1 MNVELD
7 DGTVDNLISD
17 SLCFSHK
24 LLTEYINGGRDSRI
38 PMYHHN
44 EEKDLKKVAKLV
56 KALRLVHNYYTPHA
70 DHL

>member
-7 DGTVDNLISD
+7 DGMIDSLISD
-17 SLCFSHK
+17 SLCDSHK
-24 LLTEYINGGRDSRI
+24 TLTEYINGGRDTRM

-44 EEKDLKKVAKLV
+44 EEKDLKRVTKLV
-56 KALRLVHNYYTPHA
+56 KALRLVHNYYTPHV